1 MSVSIYAGNFNKDN
15 NVKETSINYKEN
27 VSNRTNGV
35 NGIFNG
41 VVMSEG
47 QDNSRLADNTYESLL
62 KEADDVKQQIMN
74 SASTAQISFKALVK
88 KLSGM
93 EAVDIAG
100 DGFNITDASKDD
112 MVSIIDKIRI
122 ELAMHSDSY
131 VAYGTG
137 VSSDAIESVAGA
149 GAANELKQRLSGA
162 GISVDDDTVQQVQS
176 ALDEAASITEL
187 SESAKYYMIAN
198 DIAPTIDGIYKAE
211 NAVSTRPA
219 NSGYEISFK
228 EFNAMRPQI
237 ESLMNKAGLEVNLR
251 NLNNA
256 QDLINNNIPVTEKTL
271 KYKAVLDGLNLN
283 GLDTQDGQD
292 SVLSKIA
299 DQLAIGEDPKDTPL
313 TNDPSIW
320 DNVKN
325 AIVTLANASYDD
337 IVNVVSSGKAFTIA
351 SLKVVMQVGWSE
363 TAESRQA
370 VNNQMTVN
378 NQMSGDWQ
386 GNVNSQMSGG
396 WQGNVNNQYGY
407 VQDTGYNQGVYNNQ
421 MGGNYAYQQPYGY
434 NAQKAYNTLVEARLL
449 LTAGTGVILEKSN
462 TSLLYTPLE

>member
-1 MSVSIYAGNFNKDN
+1 MTILC
-15 NVKETSINYKEN
+15 KE
-27 VSNRTNGV
+27 
-35 NGIFNG
+35 
-41 VVMSEG
+41 
-47 QDNSRLADNTYESLL
+47 
-62 KEADDVKQQIMN
+62 
-74 SASTAQISFKALVK
+74 
-88 KLSGM
+88 
-93 EAVDIAG
+93 
-100 DGFNITDASKDD
+100 
-112 MVSIIDKIRI
+112 
-122 ELAMHSDSY
+122 
-131 VAYGTG
+131 
-137 VSSDAIESVAGA
+137 
-149 GAANELKQRLSGA
+149 
-162 GISVDDDTVQQVQS
+162 VQS

-421 MGGNYAYQQPYGY
+421 MGGNYAYQHHMVTMHR
-434 NAQKAYNTLVEARLL
+434 KLITHLL
-449 LTAGTGVILEKSN
+449 RQGFYLQQVQV
-462 TSLLYTPLE
+462 

>member
-1 MSVSIYAGNFNKDN
+1 
-15 NVKETSINYKEN
+15 
-27 VSNRTNGV
+27 
-35 NGIFNG
+35 
-41 VVMSEG
+41 
-47 QDNSRLADNTYESLL
+47 
-62 KEADDVKQQIMN
+62 
-74 SASTAQISFKALVK
+74 
-88 KLSGM
+88 
-93 EAVDIAG
+93 
-100 DGFNITDASKDD
+100 
-112 MVSIIDKIRI
+112 
-122 ELAMHSDSY
+122 
-131 VAYGTG
+131 
-137 VSSDAIESVAGA
+137 
-149 GAANELKQRLSGA
+149 
-162 GISVDDDTVQQVQS
+162 
-176 ALDEAASITEL
+176 
-187 SESAKYYMIAN
+187 MIAN

-337 IVNVVSSGKAFTIA
+337 IDKCCFIWKSIYNSK
-351 SLKVVMQVGWSE
+351 SE
-363 TAESRQA
+363 GR
-370 VNNQMTVN
+370 
-378 NQMSGDWQ
+378 
-386 GNVNSQMSGG
+386 
-396 WQGNVNNQYGY
+396 
-407 VQDTGYNQGVYNNQ
+407 
-421 MGGNYAYQQPYGY
+421 
-434 NAQKAYNTLVEARLL
+434 NAGRL
-449 LTAGTGVILEKSN
+449 E
-462 TSLLYTPLE
+462 